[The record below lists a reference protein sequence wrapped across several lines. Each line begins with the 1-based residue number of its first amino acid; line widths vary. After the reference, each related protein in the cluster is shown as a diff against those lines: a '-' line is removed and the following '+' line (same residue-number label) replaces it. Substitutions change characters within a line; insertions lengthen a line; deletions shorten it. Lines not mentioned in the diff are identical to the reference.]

1 LAGPG
6 AAPATQLNRLKE
18 RADMYAS
25 LTRFPGDMFAD
36 FEALQ
41 RQVEQLLGN
50 RWPSSIRATERGAFP
65 AINMGVTPD
74 AVQIYAFAPGI
85 DVAKLEVNVDR
96 GVLTI
101 SGERASGLPETSD
114 KVSVYADERFS
125 GAFRRAVSLPED
137 ADSSRIE
144 AKYRDGILRITVH
157 KRENAKPRRI
167 EVKD

>member
-1 LAGPG
+1 
-6 AAPATQLNRLKE
+6 
-18 RADMYAS
+18 MYAS

-50 RWPSSIRATERGAFP
+50 RWPSSIRAAGRGAFP
-65 AINMGVTPD
+65 AINMGVTAD
-74 AVQIYAFAPGI
+74 AVEVYAFAPGI
-85 DVAKLEVNVDR
+85 DGSKLEVSVDR

-101 SGERASGLPETSD
+101 SGERSTGLPEASD
-114 KVSVYADERFS
+114 KVSVYSDERFS
-125 GAFRRAVSLPED
+125 GPFRRAISLPED

-144 AKYRDGILRITVH
+144 AKYRDGILRITVP